1 MKKYIIASL
10 IMLTSNVLI
19 AQEWGTVDKNKVT
32 MKEIAPVWAG
42 CEDQSG
48 ANLQKCFTQ
57 KLTQHVIKNF
67 KYPAEAYK
75 SNTQG
80 RVIVEFIINTEGMV
94 EIKKV
99 SGGAASLQK
108 EARRNISLIPK
119 MARPGMYAGKPKAI
133 QYTVPFDFKTGK

>member
-1 MKKYIIASL
+1 MKKYIITSFL
-10 IMLTSNVLI
+10 LLLTNTLM
-19 AQEWGTVDKNKVT
+19 AQEWGSVDKNKVT

-42 CEDQSG
+42 CEEQSG
-48 ANLQKCFTQ
+48 AGLQKCFTQ

-67 KYPAEAYK
+67 KYPADAYK

-80 RVIVEFIINTEGMV
+80 RVTVEFIINTEGLV
-94 EIKKV
+94 EITKV
-99 SGGAASLQK
+99 SGGAASLQE

-119 MARPGMYAGKPKAI
+119 MVRPGMQAGKPKAI

>member
-10 IMLTSNVLI
+10 IMLTTNVLI
-19 AQEWGTVDKNKVT
+19 AQEWGSVEKNKVT

-42 CEDQSG
+42 CENQSG
-48 ANLQKCFTQ
+48 AGLQKCFTQ
-57 KLTQHVIKNF
+57 KLTQHVVKNF
-67 KYPAEAYK
+67 KYPADAYK

-94 EIKKV
+94 EIKNV
-99 SGGAASLQK
+99 RGGAPALQE

-119 MARPGMYAGKPKAI
+119 MVRPGMYAGKPKAI

>member
-1 MKKYIIASL
+1 MKKYIITSFL
-10 IMLTSNVLI
+10 LLLTNILM
-19 AQEWGTVDKNKVT
+19 AQEWGSVDKNKVT

-42 CEDQSG
+42 CEEQSG
-48 ANLQKCFTQ
+48 AGLQKCFTQ

-67 KYPAEAYK
+67 KYPADAYK

-80 RVIVEFIINTEGMV
+80 RVTMEFIINTEGLV
-94 EIKKV
+94 EITKV
-99 SGGAASLQK
+99 SGGAASLQE

-119 MARPGMYAGKPKAI
+119 MVRPGMQAGKPKAI

>member
-10 IMLTSNVLI
+10 IMLTTNVLI
-19 AQEWGTVDKNKVT
+19 AQEWGSVEKNKVT

-42 CEDQSG
+42 CENQSG
-48 ANLQKCFTQ
+48 AGLQKCFTQ
-57 KLTQHVIKNF
+57 KLTQHVVKNF
-67 KYPAEAYK
+67 KYPADAYK

-94 EIKKV
+94 EIKNV
-99 SGGAASLQK
+99 SGGAPALQE

-119 MARPGMYAGKPKAI
+119 MVRPGMYA
-133 QYTVPFDFKTGK
+133 

>member
-1 MKKYIIASL
+1 MKKYIITSFL
-10 IMLTSNVLI
+10 LLLTNILM
-19 AQEWGTVDKNKVT
+19 AQEWGSVDKNKVT

-42 CEDQSG
+42 CEEQSG
-48 ANLQKCFTQ
+48 AGLQKCFTQ

-67 KYPAEAYK
+67 KYPADAYK

-80 RVIVEFIINTEGMV
+80 RVTVEFIINTEGLV
-94 EIKKV
+94 EITKV
-99 SGGAASLQK
+99 SGGAASLQE

-119 MARPGMYAGKPKAI
+119 MVRPGMQAGKPKAI

>member
-1 MKKYIIASL
+1 MRKYIIASL
-10 IMLTSNVLI
+10 LILVSNVVL

-32 MKEIAPVWAG
+32 LKEIAPVWAG

-48 ANLQKCFTQ
+48 AGLQKCFTQ
-57 KLTQHVIKNF
+57 KLTQHMVKNF
-67 KYPAEAYK
+67 KYPADAYK

-80 RVIVEFIINTEGMV
+80 RVTVEFIINTEGMV
-94 EIKKV
+94 EIKNV
-99 SGGAASLQK
+99 SGGAPSLQA

-119 MARPGMYAGKPKAI
+119 MVRPGMYAGKPKAI

>member
-1 MKKYIIASL
+1 MNKYI
-10 IMLTSNVLI
+10 LTICLLLVTNFMT

-80 RVIVEFIINTEGMV
+80 RVIVEFIINTEGIV

>member
-1 MKKYIIASL
+1 MRKYIIASL
-10 IMLTSNVLI
+10 LILVSNVVL

-32 MKEIAPVWAG
+32 LKEIAPVWAG

-48 ANLQKCFTQ
+48 AGLQKCFTQ
-57 KLTQHVIKNF
+57 KLTQHVVKNF
-67 KYPAEAYK
+67 KYPADAYK

-80 RVIVEFIINTEGMV
+80 RVTVEFIINTEGMV
-94 EIKKV
+94 EIKNV
-99 SGGAASLQK
+99 SGGAPSLQA

-119 MARPGMYAGKPKAI
+119 MVRPGMYAGKPKAV

>member
-10 IMLTSNVLI
+10 IMLTTNVLI
-19 AQEWGTVDKNKVT
+19 AQEWGSVEKNKVT

-42 CEDQSG
+42 CENQSG
-48 ANLQKCFTQ
+48 AGLQKCFTQ
-57 KLTQHVIKNF
+57 KLTQHVVKNF
-67 KYPAEAYK
+67 KYPADAYK

-94 EIKKV
+94 EIKNV
-99 SGGAASLQK
+99 SGGAPALQE
-108 EARRNISLIPK
+108 EARRNISLMPK
-119 MARPGMYAGKPKAI
+119 MVRPGMYAGKPKAI

>member
-1 MKKYIIASL
+1 MKKYIITSFL
-10 IMLTSNVLI
+10 LLLTNILM
-19 AQEWGTVDKNKVT
+19 AQEWGSVDKNKVT

-42 CEDQSG
+42 CEEQSG
-48 ANLQKCFTQ
+48 AGLQKCFTQ

-67 KYPAEAYK
+67 KYPADAYK

-80 RVIVEFIINTEGMV
+80 RVTVEFIINIEGLV
-94 EIKKV
+94 EITKV
-99 SGGAASLQK
+99 SGGAASLQE

-119 MARPGMYAGKPKAI
+119 MVRPGMQAGKPKAI

>member
-1 MKKYIIASL
+1 MNKYI
-10 IMLTSNVLI
+10 LTICLLLVTNFMT

>member
-10 IMLTSNVLI
+10 IMLTTNVLI
-19 AQEWGTVDKNKVT
+19 AQEWGSVEKNKVT

-42 CEDQSG
+42 CENQSG
-48 ANLQKCFTQ
+48 AGLQKCFTQ
-57 KLTQHVIKNF
+57 KLTQHVVKNF
-67 KYPAEAYK
+67 KYPADAYK

-94 EIKKV
+94 EIKNV
-99 SGGAASLQK
+99 SGGAPALK
-108 EARRNISLIPK
+108 EEARRNISLIPK
-119 MARPGMYAGKPKAI
+119 MVRPGMYAGKPKAI

>member
-1 MKKYIIASL
+1 MNKYI
-10 IMLTSNVLI
+10 LTICLLLVTNFMT

-75 SNTQG
+75 NNTQG

>member
-1 MKKYIIASL
+1 MKKYIITSFL
-10 IMLTSNVLI
+10 LLLTNILM
-19 AQEWGTVDKNKVT
+19 AQEWGSVDKNKVT

-42 CEDQSG
+42 CEEQSG
-48 ANLQKCFTQ
+48 AGLQKCFTQ

-67 KYPAEAYK
+67 KYPADAYK

-80 RVIVEFIINTEGMV
+80 RVTVQFIINTEGLV
-94 EIKKV
+94 EITKV
-99 SGGAASLQK
+99 SGGAASLQE

-119 MARPGMYAGKPKAI
+119 MLRPGMQAGKPKAI

>member
-1 MKKYIIASL
+1 MRKYIIASL
-10 IMLTSNVLI
+10 LILVSNVVL

-32 MKEIAPVWAG
+32 LKEIAPVWAG

-48 ANLQKCFTQ
+48 AGLQKCFTQ
-57 KLTQHVIKNF
+57 KLTQHVVKNF
-67 KYPAEAYK
+67 KYPTDAYK

-80 RVIVEFIINTEGMV
+80 RVTVEFIINTEGMV
-94 EIKKV
+94 EIKNV
-99 SGGAASLQK
+99 SGGAPSLQA

-119 MARPGMYAGKPKAI
+119 MVRPGMYAGKPKAI

>member
-1 MKKYIIASL
+1 MRKYIIASL
-10 IMLTSNVLI
+10 LILVSNVVL

-32 MKEIAPVWAG
+32 LKEIAPVWAG

-48 ANLQKCFTQ
+48 AGLQKCFTQ
-57 KLTQHVIKNF
+57 KLTQHVVKNF
-67 KYPAEAYK
+67 KYPADAYK

-80 RVIVEFIINTEGMV
+80 RVTVEFIINTEGMV
-94 EIKKV
+94 EIKNV
-99 SGGAASLQK
+99 SGGAPSLQA

-119 MARPGMYAGKPKAI
+119 MVRPGMEAGKPKAI

>member
-10 IMLTSNVLI
+10 IMLTTNVLI
-19 AQEWGTVDKNKVT
+19 AQEWGSVEKNKVT

-42 CEDQSG
+42 CENQSG
-48 ANLQKCFTQ
+48 AGLQKCFTQ
-57 KLTQHVIKNF
+57 KLTQHVVKNF
-67 KYPAEAYK
+67 KYPADAYK

-94 EIKKV
+94 EIKNV
-99 SGGAASLQK
+99 RGGAPALQE

-119 MARPGMYAGKPKAI
+119 MVRTGMYAGKPKAI

>member
-1 MKKYIIASL
+1 MKKYIITSFL
-10 IMLTSNVLI
+10 LLLTNILM
-19 AQEWGTVDKNKVT
+19 AQEWGSVDKNKVT

-42 CEDQSG
+42 CEEQSG
-48 ANLQKCFTQ
+48 AGLQKCFTQ

-67 KYPAEAYK
+67 KYPADAYK

-80 RVIVEFIINTEGMV
+80 RVTVQFIINTEGLV
-94 EIKKV
+94 EITKV
-99 SGGAASLQK
+99 SGGAASLQE

-119 MARPGMYAGKPKAI
+119 MVRPGMQAGKPKAI

>member
-1 MKKYIIASL
+1 MNKYIIASL
-10 IMLTSNVLI
+10 LFLFSNVML
-19 AQEWGTVDKNKVT
+19 AQEWGTVEKNKVT

-48 ANLQKCFTQ
+48 AGLQKCFTQ
-57 KLTQHVIKNF
+57 KLTQHVVKNF
-67 KYPAEAYK
+67 KYPADAYK

-80 RVIVEFIINTEGMV
+80 RVVVEFIINTEGMV
-94 EIKKV
+94 EIKNV
-99 SGGAASLQK
+99 SGGAPSLQE

-119 MARPGMYAGKPKAI
+119 MVRPGMYAGKPKAI

>member
-1 MKKYIIASL
+1 MKKYIITSFL
-10 IMLTSNVLI
+10 FLLTNILM
-19 AQEWGTVDKNKVT
+19 AQEWGSVDKNKVT

-42 CEDQSG
+42 CEEQSG
-48 ANLQKCFTQ
+48 AGLQKCFTQ

-67 KYPAEAYK
+67 KYPADAYK

-80 RVIVEFIINTEGMV
+80 RVTVEFIINTEGLV
-94 EIKKV
+94 EITKV
-99 SGGAASLQK
+99 SGGAASLQE

-119 MARPGMYAGKPKAI
+119 MVRPGMQAGKPKAI

>member
-1 MKKYIIASL
+1 MRKYIIASL
-10 IMLTSNVLI
+10 LILVSNVVL

-32 MKEIAPVWAG
+32 LKEIAPVWAG

-48 ANLQKCFTQ
+48 AGLQKCFTQ
-57 KLTQHVIKNF
+57 KLTQHVVKNF
-67 KYPAEAYK
+67 KYPTDAYK

-80 RVIVEFIINTEGMV
+80 RVTVEFIINTEGMV
-94 EIKKV
+94 EIKNV
-99 SGGAASLQK
+99 SGGATSLQA

-119 MARPGMYAGKPKAI
+119 MVRPGMYAGKPKAI

>member
-1 MKKYIIASL
+1 MKNLILTATLSL
-10 IMLTSNVLI
+10 LTFSLS
-19 AQEWGTVDKNKVT
+19 AQEWGTVEKNNVT
-32 MKEIAPVWAG
+32 LKEMAPVWEG
-42 CEDQSG
+42 CEAQSG
-48 ANLQKCFTQ
+48 AGIQKCFTQ

-67 KYPAEAYK
+67 KYPADAYK

-80 RVIVEFIINTEGMV
+80 RVIVEFIINTEGLV

-99 SGGAASLQK
+99 SGGAAALQE

-119 MARPGMYAGKPKAI
+119 MVRPGMYAGKPKAI

>member
-10 IMLTSNVLI
+10 IMLTSNILM

-32 MKEIAPVWAG
+32 MKEISPVWAG
-42 CEDQSG
+42 CEGQSG
-48 ANLQKCFTQ
+48 PSLQKCFTQ

-67 KYPAEAYK
+67 KYPADAYK

-99 SGGAASLQK
+99 SGGAPSLQE
-108 EARRNISLIPK
+108 EARRNISMIPK
-119 MARPGMYAGKPKAI
+119 MVRPGMQAGKPKAI

>member
-1 MKKYIIASL
+1 MNKYIIASL
-10 IMLTSNVLI
+10 LFLFSNVML
-19 AQEWGTVDKNKVT
+19 AQEWGTVEKNKVT

-42 CEDQSG
+42 CEVQSG
-48 ANLQKCFTQ
+48 TGLQKCFTQ
-57 KLTQHVIKNF
+57 KLTQHVVKNF
-67 KYPAEAYK
+67 KYPADAYK

-94 EIKKV
+94 EIKNV
-99 SGGAASLQK
+99 SGGAPSLQE

-119 MARPGMYAGKPKAI
+119 MVRPGMYAGKPKAI

>member
-1 MKKYIIASL
+1 MRKYIIASL
-10 IMLTSNVLI
+10 LILVSNVVL

-32 MKEIAPVWAG
+32 LKEIAPVWAG

-48 ANLQKCFTQ
+48 AGLQKCFTQ
-57 KLTQHVIKNF
+57 KLTQHVVKNF
-67 KYPAEAYK
+67 KYPADAYK

-80 RVIVEFIINTEGMV
+80 RVTVEFIINTEGMV
-94 EIKKV
+94 EIKNV
-99 SGGAASLQK
+99 SGGAPSLQA

-119 MARPGMYAGKPKAI
+119 MVRPGMYAGKPKAI

>member
-1 MKKYIIASL
+1 MTKYI
-10 IMLTSNVLI
+10 LTICLLFVTNLMT
-19 AQEWGTVDKNKVT
+19 AQDWGTVDKNKVT
-32 MKEIAPVWAG
+32 MKEIAPVWDG
-42 CEDQSG
+42 CENQSG
-48 ANLQKCFTQ
+48 TNLQKCFTQ

-67 KYPAEAYK
+67 KYPAAAYK

-99 SGGAASLQK
+99 SGGAASLQE

-119 MARPGMYAGKPKAI
+119 MARPGMYAGKPKSI

>member
-1 MKKYIIASL
+1 MRKYIIASL
-10 IMLTSNVLI
+10 LILVSNVVL

-32 MKEIAPVWAG
+32 LKEIAPVLAG

-48 ANLQKCFTQ
+48 AGLQKCFTQ
-57 KLTQHVIKNF
+57 KLTQHVVKNF
-67 KYPAEAYK
+67 KYPADAYK

-80 RVIVEFIINTEGMV
+80 RVTVEFIINTEGMV
-94 EIKKV
+94 EIKNV
-99 SGGAASLQK
+99 SGGAPSLQA

-119 MARPGMYAGKPKAI
+119 MVRPGMYAGKPKAI

>member
-1 MKKYIIASL
+1 
-10 IMLTSNVLI
+10 
-19 AQEWGTVDKNKVT
+19 

-42 CEDQSG
+42 CEGESG
-48 ANLQKCFTQ
+48 VGIQECFKQ

-67 KYPAEAYK
+67 KYPADAYK

-80 RVIVEFIINTEGMV
+80 RVTVEFIINTEGLV
-94 EIKKV
+94 EITKV
-99 SGGAASLQK
+99 SGGAASLQE

-119 MARPGMYAGKPKAI
+119 MVRPGMQAGKPKAI